1 MGFLSSIWS
10 KVVLVG
16 LIIATI
22 GVAVLRAFLAGK
34 AAQKVDRLV
43 EERKVMIDAKRAE
56 IDANSGSDRD
66 KRLHDRFDRH

>member
-22 GVAVLRAFLAGK
+22 GFAVLRVFLAGK